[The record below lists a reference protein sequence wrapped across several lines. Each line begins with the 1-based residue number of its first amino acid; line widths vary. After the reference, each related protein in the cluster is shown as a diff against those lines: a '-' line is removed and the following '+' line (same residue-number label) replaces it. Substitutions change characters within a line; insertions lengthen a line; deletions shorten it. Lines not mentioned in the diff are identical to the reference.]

1 MLRNYLLTAYK
12 VFMRRK
18 LFTAINLACI
28 VLTLVVLMVITAL
41 LETAFFPSGVEGRSG
56 RMLQVY
62 GIRSFS
68 ADYSNLRTTLMG
80 YKAIDKSLKPLSL
93 DPGSGVERVS
103 AFTVPTSV
111 SVYQGDRV
119 SELDLRR
126 VDADYWKILDFRL
139 LGGRLPDAG
148 DEQAGRM
155 VAVINASTARRLFG
169 TAGAAGHT
177 VGNAV
182 GHAVGQTIVA
192 SGQQFQVIG
201 VVEDA
206 LQINAYA
213 DMWAPLTTFPSSD
226 YRNEITG
233 NFAAMLLARGPADL
247 PRIRQAVE
255 RAAKAFV
262 TEDPHV
268 YSTTQFWA
276 DSKLDVF
283 ARALMSNQ
291 GRSDSGGSTLLT
303 MIGGGMLVF
312 MLLPALNLVNL
323 NTGRI
328 LERSAE
334 IGVRKAFGATSLQ
347 LVGQLVVEN
356 VLLCLVG
363 GLLGLACT
371 RIALWWLEAS
381 QLIPYLEVH
390 LNATVFACGML
401 LAFVFGLLSGVIPAW
416 KMSRLDPVH
425 ALKGAA

>member
-68 ADYSNLRTTLMG
+68 ADYSSVRTTLMG
-80 YKAIDKSLKPLSL
+80 YKAIDNALKPLPL
-93 DPGSGVERVS
+93 DPDAGVERVS
-103 AFTVPTSV
+103 AFTVPASV

-126 VDADYWKILDFRL
+126 VDADYWKILDFKL
-139 LGGRLPDAG
+139 LAGRLPDAG
-148 DEQAGRM
+148 DDQAGRM

-169 TAGAAGHT
+169 TTGVA
-177 VGNAV
+177 
-182 GHAVGQTIVA
+182 GHAVGRTIAA
-192 SGQQFQVIG
+192 SGQQFRIIG

-233 NFAAMLLARGPADL
+233 SFAAMLLARDPADL
-247 PRIRQAVE
+247 PRIRRAVE
-255 RAAKAFV
+255 RAAKVFV
-262 TEDPHV
+262 TEDPRT
-268 YSTTQFWA
+268 YTTTQFWA

-283 ARALMSNQ
+283 ARALLSNQ
-291 GRSDSGGSTLLT
+291 GRSDSGAGTLLA
-303 MIGGGMLVF
+303 MIGGGMLAF

-356 VLLCLVG
+356 VLLCLAG

-371 RIALWWLEAS
+371 RGVLWWLEAS

-390 LNATVFACGML
+390 LNASVFACGML

>member
-18 LFTAINLACI
+18 LFTAINLTCI

-41 LETAFFPSGVEGRSG
+41 LETAFFPSGVEGRSE

-62 GIRSFS
+62 GIRNEGPNSS
-68 ADYSNLRTTLMG
+68 TMRTSLMG
-80 YKAIDKSLKPLSL
+80 YKAVEQALKPLSL
-93 DPGSGVERVS
+93 KPDLGVERVS

-119 SELDLRR
+119 SELDMRR
-126 VDADYWKILDFRL
+126 VDAEYWKILDFKL
-139 LGGRLPDAG
+139 LAGRLPNAD

-169 TAGAAGHT
+169 TAGAAGH
-177 VGNAV
+177 AV
-182 GHAVGQTIVA
+182 GHAVGQTIAA
-192 SGQQFQVIG
+192 SGQRFQIIG

-213 DMWAPLTTFPSSD
+213 DMWAPLTTFPSSH

-233 NFAAMLLARGPADL
+233 DFAAMLLARGPADL
-247 PRIRQAVE
+247 PRIRQEVE
-255 RAAKAFV
+255 HAAKIFV
-262 TEDPHV
+262 TEDPRT
-268 YSTTQFWA
+268 YPTTQFWA
-276 DSKLDVF
+276 DSKLDVI
-283 ARALMSNQ
+283 ARALLSNQ
-291 GRSDSGGSTLLT
+291 SRADSGGGQLLAT
-303 MIGGGMLVF
+303 IGGGMLVF

-371 RIALWWLEAS
+371 RLALWWLEAS

-390 LNATVFACGML
+390 LNASVFACGML